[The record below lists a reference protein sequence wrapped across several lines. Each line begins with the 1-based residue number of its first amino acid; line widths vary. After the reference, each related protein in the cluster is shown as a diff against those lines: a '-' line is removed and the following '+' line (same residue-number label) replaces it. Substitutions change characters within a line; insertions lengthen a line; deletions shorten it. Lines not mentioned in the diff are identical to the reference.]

1 MNTFHNITV
10 QTFDRSKKQLVCGYD
25 FSKEIC
31 FFTLPV
37 EHSVASWRMRASSLS
52 KWNCSCFELLLSGN
66 GEGVRAVPCCFTGIS
81 FFIFACYKTKI
92 MRVLYSD
99 SAALQYDVC
108 LEKYHKAAHLQ
119 R

>member
-1 MNTFHNITV
+1 MNSFYKITA
-10 QTFDRSKKQLVCGYD
+10 QTFDISIKQLVCGYD

-52 KWNCSCFELLLSGN
+52 KWNSSCFELLLSGN
-66 GEGVRAVPCCFTGIS
+66 GVGMQAASCCFTGIS

-92 MRVLYSD
+92 MRVLYSGSD
-99 SAALQYDVC
+99 AVQN
-108 LEKYHKAAHLQ
+108 
-119 R
+119 